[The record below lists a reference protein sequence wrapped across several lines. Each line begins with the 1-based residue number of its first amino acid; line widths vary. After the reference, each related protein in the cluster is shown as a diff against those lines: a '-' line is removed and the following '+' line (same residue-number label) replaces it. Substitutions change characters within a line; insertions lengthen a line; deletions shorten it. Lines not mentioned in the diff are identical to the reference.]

1 MPTNQPNNTQKIA
14 TDRLKS
20 TREKLTRKIKLALK
34 TATPEETLEVWMLMK
49 RQELKRTTPG
59 LSEQQMESVVRS
71 LILELGYDIIAT
83 STASPAAASLEP
95 EVQTDESE
103 VDDADEDNDADFTND
118 DLEGDEDNF
127 SEELSDVSEEKLPS
141 RKQRVPALKKV
152 ESLRASTRNGKH
164 Y

>member
-83 STASPAAASLEP
+83 STASPAAASPEP

-118 DLEGDEDNF
+118 DIEGDEDNF
-127 SEELSDVSEEKLPS
+127 SEELSDVSEEKLLS

>member
-83 STASPAAASLEP
+83 STTSPAAVSQEP

>member
-1 MPTNQPNNTQKIA
+1 MPTNQPNNTQRIA

-49 RQELKRTTPG
+49 QQELKRTTPG
-59 LSEQQMESVVRS
+59 LSEQQMESVVKS

-83 STASPAAASLEP
+83 STLPSVSPEP

-103 VDDADEDNDADFTND
+103 VDDADEDNDADFTNADVEDDED
-118 DLEGDEDNF
+118 DL
-127 SEELSDVSEEKLPS
+127 SEELPDIFEEKIPS

-152 ESLRASTRNGKH
+152 EALRNSNRNGRH
-164 Y
+164 S

>member
-83 STASPAAASLEP
+83 STASPAAAWQEP
-95 EVQTDESE
+95 ELQTNESE

>member
-1 MPTNQPNNTQKIA
+1 MPTTQPNNTQKIA

-83 STASPAAASLEP
+83 STASPAAAWQEP
-95 EVQTDESE
+95 ELQTNESE

>member
-20 TREKLTRKIKLALK
+20 TRDKLTRKIKLALK
-34 TATPEETLEVWMLMK
+34 TATPEETLEVWMVMK

-83 STASPAAASLEP
+83 STTSPASVSQEP
-95 EVQTDESE
+95 EVPTDKSE
-103 VDDADEDNDADFTND
+103 VDETDEENDSDFTND
-118 DLEGDEDNF
+118 DLKDDEDDF
-127 SEELSDVSEEKLPS
+127 SEEFSDVSEEKLPS

-152 ESLRASTRNGKH
+152 ESLRASTRNRKH

>member
-20 TREKLTRKIKLALK
+20 TRDKLTRKIKLALK
-34 TATPEETLEVWMLMK
+34 AATSEETLEVWMLMK

-83 STASPAAASLEP
+83 STASPAAASPEP

-103 VDDADEDNDADFTND
+103 VGEADEDNDADFTND

>member
-14 TDRLKS
+14 TDRLKC

-49 RQELKRTTPG
+49 QQELKKTTPG
-59 LSEQQMESVVRS
+59 LSEQQMESVVKS

-83 STASPAAASLEP
+83 STLPAISPEP

-118 DLEGDEDNF
+118 DLEDDEDDL
-127 SEELSDVSEEKLPS
+127 SEELPDIFEEKIPS

-152 ESLRASTRNGKH
+152 ETLRNSNRNGRH
-164 Y
+164 S

>member
-20 TREKLTRKIKLALK
+20 TRDKLTRKIKLALK
-34 TATPEETLEVWMLMK
+34 TATPEETLEVWMVMK

-83 STASPAAASLEP
+83 STTSPAAVSQEP
-95 EVQTDESE
+95 EVPTDKSE
-103 VDDADEDNDADFTND
+103 VDETDEENDADFTND
-118 DLEGDEDNF
+118 DLEDDEDDF
-127 SEELSDVSEEKLPS
+127 SEEFSDVSEKKLPS

>member
-1 MPTNQPNNTQKIA
+1 MPTNQPNNTQKVA

-20 TREKLTRKIKLALK
+20 TRDKLTRKIKLALK

-83 STASPAAASLEP
+83 STTSPAAASQEP
-95 EVQTDESE
+95 EVPTDESE
-103 VDDADEDNDADFTND
+103 VDETDEDNDADFTND
-118 DLEGDEDNF
+118 DLEDDEDDF
-127 SEELSDVSEEKLPS
+127 SEEFSDVSEEKLPS

>member
-20 TREKLTRKIKLALK
+20 TRDKLTRKIKLALK

-83 STASPAAASLEP
+83 STASPAAASPEP

>member
-1 MPTNQPNNTQKIA
+1 MPTNQPNNTQRIA

-20 TREKLTRKIKLALK
+20 TRDKLTRKIKFALK

-83 STASPAAASLEP
+83 STTLPATVSPEP

-103 VDDADEDNDADFTND
+103 VDDADEDNDDDFTND
-118 DLEGDEDNF
+118 DLEDDEDDF
-127 SEELSDVSEEKLPS
+127 SEEFSDVSEEKITS

-152 ESLRASTRNGKH
+152 EILRASTRNGKH

>member
-1 MPTNQPNNTQKIA
+1 MPTNQPNNTQKVA

-20 TREKLTRKIKLALK
+20 TQDKLTRKIKLALK
-34 TATPEETLEVWMLMK
+34 TATPEETLEVWMLLK

-59 LSEQQMESVVRS
+59 LSEQQIESVVRS

-83 STASPAAASLEP
+83 STASPAAASPEP

>member
-1 MPTNQPNNTQKIA
+1 MPTNQPNNTQRIA

-49 RQELKRTTPG
+49 QQELKRTTPG
-59 LSEQQMESVVRS
+59 LSEQQMESVVKS
-71 LILELGYDIIAT
+71 LILELGYDIITT
-83 STASPAAASLEP
+83 STTLPAASPEP

-103 VDDADEDNDADFTND
+103 VDDADEDNDANFTND
-118 DLEGDEDNF
+118 DIEDDEDDL
-127 SEELSDVSEEKLPS
+127 SEELPDIFEEKIPS

-152 ESLRASTRNGKH
+152 ETLRNSNRNGRH
-164 Y
+164 S